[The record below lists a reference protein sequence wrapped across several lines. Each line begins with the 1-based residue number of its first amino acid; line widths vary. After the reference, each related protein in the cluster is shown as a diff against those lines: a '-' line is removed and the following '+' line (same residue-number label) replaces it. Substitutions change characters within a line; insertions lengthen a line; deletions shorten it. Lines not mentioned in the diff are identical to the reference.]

1 MVIAEFRYKL
11 GRVERGYNN
20 RTLYVDLT
28 RMQIAEKP
36 VSENMKETFTGGRG
50 FDLWLLWKALPKDR
64 IVKWNEPENEV
75 CIACGPLGGTP
86 VYPGSGKST
95 AVSVSPLTGS
105 VVDSN
110 VGGYFGPYLKF
121 AGWDALEIQGKASSE
136 VVVFVDGD
144 EGRVLVEDAASL
156 PSETH
161 LIVDLLAKRYGG
173 KNGLS
178 VSVVSSGPGA
188 EHT

>member
-50 FDLWLLWKALPKDR
+50 FDLWLLWKALPNDR
-64 IVKWNEPENEV
+64 IVRWNDPENEV

-86 VYPGSGKST
+86 VYPGSGKSI
-95 AVSVSPLTGS
+95 AVSISPLTGS
-105 VVDSN
+105 IVDSN

-121 AGWDALEIQGKASSE
+121 AGWDALELQGKAE
-136 VVVFVDGD
+136 YEAVILIDGD
-144 EGRVLVEDAASL
+144 NGIVQIEDGSGFPNQTHSL
-156 PSETH
+156 T
-161 LIVDLLAKRYGG
+161 DTLARKFGG
-173 KNGLS
+173 DKPNS
-178 VSVVSSGPGA
+178 ISVVSSGSAA
-188 EHT
+188 E